1 MEILILDTG
10 LFPDRE
16 TVSAAIAE
24 LGSDDAVERLDVT
37 GIGADEAQWDDVV
50 RAVLAAGK
58 VITL

>member
-16 TVSAAIAE
+16 TVAAAIAE
-24 LGSDDAVERLDVT
+24 LESGSGVERLDIA
-37 GIGADEAQWDDVV
+37 GIGADEAAWDGVA

-58 VITL
+58 VITI